1 MNEII
6 ADRLATLPRER
17 LIGMIEQILG
27 DDSSAKRN
35 INIEDSLSDLGM
47 TSLKMVNLM
56 LSVESEFDIAI
67 PQQEITPDNFL
78 SIASLEEMV
87 TRLTVAPGSA

>member
-1 MNEII
+1 
-6 ADRLATLPRER
+6 
-17 LIGMIEQILG
+17 MIEQILG

-47 TSLKMVNLM
+47 TSLKMVDLM
-56 LSVESEFDIAI
+56 LSVEAEFDIAI

-78 SIASLEEMV
+78 SIASLEAMV
-87 TRLTVAPGSA
+87 ARLTVAPGSA